1 MSNHVG
7 LVILAAVAALA
18 GLGVLHLLL
27 RPRAPGVPYR
37 RSESLLTPAERSFYE
52 VLRGVVGD
60 DVHLFA
66 KVRLADL
73 VWLPHAL
80 DNRQAHLNRI
90 TSKHIDFVLC
100 ERHSVAPVLAV
111 ELDDSSHQAR
121 DRRQRDVFV
130 NEVLHAAGLPLLRVP
145 VQRSYVSD
153 EVAELIDSAM
163 NRPTRKAPRRR

>member
-1 MSNHVG
+1 MSNQLG
-7 LVILAAVAALA
+7 LVILAAVAVLV

-27 RPRAPGVPYR
+27 RPSAPKVPYR

-73 VWLPHAL
+73 VWLPRAM

-100 ERHSVAPVLAV
+100 ERHSLAPLLAV

-130 NEVLHAAGLPLLRVP
+130 NEVLQAAGLPLLRVP
-145 VQRSYVSD
+145 VQRSYVPE
-153 EVAELIDSAM
+153 EVAELIDRAM
-163 NRPTRKAPRRR
+163 NRTIRKASRRR